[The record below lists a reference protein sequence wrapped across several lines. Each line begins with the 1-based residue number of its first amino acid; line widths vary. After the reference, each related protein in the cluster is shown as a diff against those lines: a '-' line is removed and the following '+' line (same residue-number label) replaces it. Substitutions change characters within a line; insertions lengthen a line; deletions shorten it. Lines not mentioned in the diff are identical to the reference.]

1 MLHPVLLWSVFGLIV
16 LALLALDLGVFHRKA
31 HTVRIRE
38 ALIWSAVW
46 IGVALLFNVA
56 IYFIGGHVPA
66 LEFFTGYILE
76 KSLSVDNL
84 FVFLMVFSFF
94 KVDRR
99 HQHKVLFWGILGAL
113 IMRAI
118 FIAAGI
124 SLINKFHWVIYFFG
138 ALLIYTGV
146 KMISEKD
153 KEVHPEKNPLLKI
166 FRRFFPVTTD
176 YRGSNFFV
184 REGGKLF
191 ATPLFVV
198 LLIVETTDVIF
209 AVDSVPAVLAI
220 TRDPFVVYTS
230 NVFAILGLRAL
241 YFAIS
246 GIMGLFHYLHYGL
259 SAILIFVGAKM
270 MVSNYFKV
278 PIYIA
283 LGFIAFALIVSIAA
297 SLMWPQKETTDV
309 SLPETKT

>member
-1 MLHPVLLWSVFGLIV
+1 MLHPVMLWSAFGIIV
-16 LALLALDLGVFHRKA
+16 ILLLALDLGVFHRKA
-31 HTVRIRE
+31 HDVKIKE

-66 LEFFTGYILE
+66 LEFFTGYLLE

-84 FVFLMVFSFF
+84 FVFLMIFSYF
-94 KVDRR
+94 KVARH
-99 HQHKVLFWGILGAL
+99 HQHKVLFWGIVGAL
-113 IMRAI
+113 VMRAI

-124 SLINKFHWVIYFFG
+124 TLINKFHWIIYIFG
-138 ALLIYTGV
+138 ALLIYTGI
-146 KMISEKD
+146 KMVTEKD
-153 KEVHPEKNPLLKI
+153 KEIHPEKNPVLKI

-176 YRGSNFFV
+176 YRDSNFFV
-184 REGGKLF
+184 RESGRLF

-241 YFAIS
+241 YFALS
-246 GIMGLFHYLHYGL
+246 GIMSLFHYLNYGL
-259 SAILIFVGAKM
+259 SAILVFVGTKM
-270 MVSNYFKV
+270 LISNYYKI
-278 PIYIA
+278 PIYLA
-283 LGFIAFALIVSIAA
+283 LGFIGVALTISILA
-297 SLMWPQKETTDV
+297 SIIWPEKKEAGE
-309 SLPETKT
+309 SAN